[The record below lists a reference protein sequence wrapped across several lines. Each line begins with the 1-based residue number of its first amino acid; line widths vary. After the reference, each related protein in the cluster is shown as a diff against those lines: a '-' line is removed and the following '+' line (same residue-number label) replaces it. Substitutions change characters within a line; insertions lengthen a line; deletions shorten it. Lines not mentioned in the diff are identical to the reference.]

1 MGSLGSPLGIRSNGE
16 AGPHIRAF
24 TPVVRN
30 RYPKCTFKRGTN
42 FPVRM
47 TSQQREPSLS
57 QGQEGQGAT
66 RGAMTYTSYEGNAWG
81 CELASSGVKFLV
93 DPWLEG
99 DLVFGGLDFIFKGT
113 KRVTRPETLD
123 IDQIA
128 RETDFILLTMG
139 IDDHAHRPT
148 LKRLPKS
155 IPVVGSPSAA
165 AVARE
170 LGYSTVL
177 EVRHGQHVSMCDG
190 KIQIMATEGAL
201 VGPPWSLR
209 ENGYVISETTPGGVR
224 LYYEPHADYVPSSV
238 ASVGKVDIVV
248 SPPCTQSLLG
258 YQLVKGSTDNVP
270 LLELLQ
276 PKAVVALMNAE
287 FDASG
292 PLHTLLS
299 ETGSPEDLERQLKQ
313 SKELSQIQLVV
324 PKAGQP
330 IQVHTNASS

>member
-1 MGSLGSPLGIRSNGE
+1 MKAVVSLGSPSVRLKVEGGPHVRARTQAFQYKDPKCSYKRRSNLS
-16 AGPHIRAF
+16 
-24 TPVVRN
+24 
-30 RYPKCTFKRGTN
+30 
-42 FPVRM
+42 VRM
-47 TSQQREPSLS
+47 TSQQQEPALS
-57 QGQEGQGAT
+57 KDGKHGT
-66 RGAMTYTSYEGNAWG
+66 RGAMTYTSYEGNAWR
-81 CELASSGVKFLV
+81 CELASSGVKILV

-99 DLVFGGLDFIFKGT
+99 DLVFGGLDFFFKGT
-113 KRVTRPETLD
+113 KRVTKPETLN

-128 RETDFILLTMG
+128 KETDFILLTMG
-139 IDDHAHRPT
+139 IDDHTHRPT

-177 EVRHGQHVSMCDG
+177 ELRHGSGQVLTMCDG
-190 KIQIMATEGAL
+190 KIRIQATEGAL
-201 VGPPWSLR
+201 VGPPWSVR
-209 ENGYVISETTPGGVR
+209 ENGYVITETTPGGVK

-258 YQLVKGSTDNVP
+258 YQLVKGATDNVP
-270 LLELLQ
+270 LLKLLQ
-276 PKAVVALMNAE
+276 PKAVVAFMNAE

-299 ETGSPEDLERQLKQ
+299 ETGSPEALERQLKE
-313 SKELSQIQLVV
+313 SKELSQVEVVV
-324 PKAGQP
+324 PKAGEP
-330 IQVHTNASS
+330 VKVL